1 MFSFPLDS
9 PSTIPFSSDSPETV
23 NAKWRSFVS
32 RESWKRFVPSNIL
45 FFGCQI
51 LTLVVNHRL
60 LLQFFIHDAQ
70 TSISV
75 QTNPLISY
83 TELVFSLPASNDLWR
98 APNAEA
104 WRQIYLSKRRLTRP
118 MPRLTDIMHHV
129 DVLEEFKEFVDL
141 ELCYGVLIYG
151 FWGQVAAYRETTH
164 FYTSADGNN
173 NTHRLWLRSQH
184 QELYHSLCAFSTV
197 IHTSSSRKHS
207 AELSLALEMCLM
219 ILHVSPDELQRFAGK
234 AGEDEA
240 RRAGASLEETWART
254 PEARYAIWHAGQVF
268 LHARRLPPASLRRFN
283 ATAVY
288 LASLTL
294 WVYGLLL
301 NAPSQ
306 PSVGGGGGGAGGG
319 VGGGHDQNFLSIDP
333 NNGASNG
340 PHSPRAT
347 AKLILL
353 DGEESM
359 DTKAFQQFD
368 RGIPALNTSG
378 GEETEPLSNPA
389 AVLAI
394 ARDIFR
400 ENFPVKS
407 EPLPPLV
414 ESLSNLLRDL
424 GSGGSAGI
432 SSRVQSRIVSR
443 LGSEER

>member
-1 MFSFPLDS
+1 
-9 PSTIPFSSDSPETV
+9 
-23 NAKWRSFVS
+23 
-32 RESWKRFVPSNIL
+32 
-45 FFGCQI
+45 
-51 LTLVVNHRL
+51 
-60 LLQFFIHDAQ
+60 
-70 TSISV
+70 
-75 QTNPLISY
+75 
-83 TELVFSLPASNDLWR
+83 
-98 APNAEA
+98 
-104 WRQIYLSKRRLTRP
+104 

-129 DVLEEFKEFVDL
+129 DILEEFQEFVDL

-164 FYTSADGNN
+164 FYASADGNN

-197 IHTSSSRKHS
+197 IHTSSSQKHS

-240 RRAGASLEETWART
+240 RRAGASLEENWART
-254 PEARYAIWHAGQVF
+254 PEARCAIWHAGQVF

-294 WVYGLLL
+294 WVYGLL
-301 NAPSQ
+301 NAPSGGQ
-306 PSVGGGGGGAGGG
+306 DQNYLSIDQGMPPGGGGGG
-319 VGGGHDQNFLSIDP
+319 Q
-333 NNGASNG
+333 AS
-340 PHSPRAT
+340 PKLA

-368 RGIPALNTSG
+368 RGIPALTKSG

-394 ARDIFR
+394 ARAIFR
-400 ENFPVKS
+400 DNFPVKS

-414 ESLSNLLRDL
+414 ESLANLLRDL
-424 GSGGSAGI
+424 GSGAAGI

-443 LGSEER
+443 LGSEEK